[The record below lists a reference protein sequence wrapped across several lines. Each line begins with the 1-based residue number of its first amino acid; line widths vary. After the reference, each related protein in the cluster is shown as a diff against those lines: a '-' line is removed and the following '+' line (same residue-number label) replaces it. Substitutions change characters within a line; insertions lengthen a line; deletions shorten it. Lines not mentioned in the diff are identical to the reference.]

1 MQTMRMCCRKMRTIL
16 AAVDQSHHAHDVM
29 SRAAELAVLLRND
42 LVVLSVISSDPMKQ
56 FNIVEEQNRFA
67 SLHRELIFKHFP
79 ENSLAVEPHSGTGGV
94 YKYGTAGVRIQSLIL
109 SGNVVDKICECADEV
124 NADIVLVGSRGLG
137 NIGSLVLGSVSERVV
152 HKCTRSVLVVK
163 GERLE
168 GQVWRLKSL
177 GILNHSARCVV
188 ICPTENLQLTFL
200 LVRNCRPGN
209 PFEGFFGL
217 FQRSDDHSSA

>member
-1 MQTMRMCCRKMRTIL
+1 MQTMRMCPRNMRTIL

-67 SLHRELIFKHFP
+67 SLHRELTFKHFP
-79 ENSLAVEPHSGTGGV
+79 ENSLAVEPNSGTGGV
-94 YKYGTAGVRIQSLIL
+94 YKYGTAGVRIQSRIL

-137 NIGSLVLGSVSERVV
+137 NIGSLVHGTDADGVE
-152 HKCTRSVLVVK
+152 HTHPRSILVVK
-163 GERLE
+163 RERLD
-168 GQVWRLKSL
+168 GQ
-177 GILNHSARCVV
+177 A
-188 ICPTENLQLTFL
+188 
-200 LVRNCRPGN
+200 
-209 PFEGFFGL
+209 
-217 FQRSDDHSSA
+217 

>member
-1 MQTMRMCCRKMRTIL
+1 MFAETMRTIL

-56 FNIVEEQNRFA
+56 FSIVEEQNRFG
-67 SLHRELIFKHFP
+67 SFHRELIFKHFP
-79 ENSLAVEPHSGTGGV
+79 ENSLSVEQHNGTGGA
-94 YKYGTAGVRIQSLIL
+94 YKYGAVGVRVQSRIL
-109 SGNVVDKICECADEV
+109 SGNVVDKICEFAQEI

-152 HKCTRSVLVVK
+152 HKCPQSVLVVK

-168 GQVWRLKSL
+168 NPNWE
-177 GILNHSARCVV
+177 GIS
-188 ICPTENLQLTFL
+188 TS
-200 LVRNCRPGN
+200 
-209 PFEGFFGL
+209 
-217 FQRSDDHSSA
+217 QRTGTTRV